1 MNFHLHHHSFATVDA
16 LVCRLIFEISKLYSA
31 LAMKIGEYVL
41 QTIMM
46 ESYPEKL
53 AVLRHLGH
61 FSNEDITVDEAE
73 LQCHQKLQDLYI
85 STKVA
90 KHLQR
95 NIVRGIEDFI
105 ATSTKLIEIARKL
118 ADDCCK
124 YRAENENTG
133 SPLARAALYFGKS
146 HKSME
151 DEREA
156 LLGILGEKF
165 NSFKNKLD
173 FLHAWLAE
181 AMAAVK
187 PLALIRNEN
196 CGLRAEEKKNKSA
209 MNLSFQLYSTS
220 YLEIAGLQPAGSR
233 NRGPCKDVF

>member
-156 LLGILGEKF
+156 LLGILGEKV
-165 NSFKNKLD
+165 S
-173 FLHAWLAE
+173 E
-181 AMAAVK
+181 
-187 PLALIRNEN
+187 PLRALIMGAPLEN
-196 CGLRAEEKKNKSA
+196 ARHLTHRYDRFHQEVEAQDMHDLLSAIFFFTNRKQKFCDVDRRPGNLIYLRKA
-209 MNLSFQLYSTS
+209 T
-220 YLEIAGLQPAGSR
+220 
-233 NRGPCKDVF
+233 